1 MRFYLVDSLI
11 DTPSSSSTFLI
22 STTPSEPGTAQPL
35 QLRIEN
41 RQDQHVYRDV
51 HLSRRS
57 FRRWLNRSAF
67 ASREE
72 WPPRVIDDHLSRNA
86 ALDDVSDEE
95 EESAVS
101 SEEEESTVNFEEE
114 EGEITESIPAI
125 RSHSSSSTT
134 SSSSTAPSMTDIE
147 QPPPRPSILERVR
160 QLWADHPPVPHNESN
175 IIRRAMHEG
184 FIERLESRLRPAL
197 PTQNDTVEAESV
209 SSSSSPTS
217 TTPSSRDVE
226 QPLRS
231 HVEEV
236 ARRIG
241 TNAADRFLFGHIAR
255 PHQLAGEVEEEEE
268 RTDSDETDEEEE
280 SAMSSDDE
288 ETEEEPEEVSSN
300 SSTTALPMPD
310 TEQASPPS
318 VAERAQLILAELP
331 DFPTIGG
338 AMVARIYLLGLVRR
352 LHQPDQESLHH
363 SHMNR
368 MFPSHPRVEV
378 GPASGSSGDAL
389 DERADS
395 AVNSGEDESN
405 ESGDEEMGRART
417 RRRASAEEGEGEAEE
432 EELDTRARS
441 PSSPP
446 TVPSMTAPS
455 TTIIGGL
462 RRIPLVEALTR
473 DAAMMYHFRRYSA
486 ALSMWRTR
494 RAMREGN
501 EPLRTVLSAP
511 VAVSW
516 KHMAEEELTQIGAK
530 KSKKN
535 DEEEV
540 ESDEEDVI
548 SSAEDETSGAEVEK
562 QVTSSAR
569 ERRRPFAQM
578 KELLLR
584 YRAVMTPLPPS
595 LPPSI
600 PSSPTMCPTSFT
612 TSSISSTTT
621 PAKPPL
627 DEVVLRHILTNID
640 TFHKHPAE
648 EMIRT
653 AIDSLM
659 ERGEHRL
666 VHALLDEALRAGIR
680 PVDDV
685 WSEEEEERESVG
697 GKETSISADGDA
709 ENDKEASESG
719 EEAADELPDNVCLP
733 AEENANPRKTRL
745 DAVGALPSGWN
756 ASLLIR
762 PRFFAGKAPAGN
774 RNGNA
779 INGVGRRRIGKYGL
793 VIDLVSWSCEV
804 QAGRREIRWGVSMIG
819 MEM

>member
-1 MRFYLVDSLI
+1 MATTRSLSSSTTSSNPTATSATDIEAAPAPAPGHVPIEAHDHLMLVNFQIWLRWLRASPHWQRIPEHLLPPEYLITGNEEEEEEENEEEGEESAVSAEEAGITSNIHLPSYTSVPFTRRTSSCSTTSSGSTAPSMTDFEQPFRISIAERGRQVRASLPPIPHDLVDLMRFYLLDSLVDS
-11 DTPSSSSTFLI
+11 PSSSTTFLI
-22 STTPSEPGTAQPL
+22 STIPSVPGTRQP
-35 QLRIEN
+35 QRFRIEGG
-41 RQDQHVYRDV
+41 QDQSVYRDV
-51 HLSRRS
+51 HLSRQS
-57 FRRWLNRSAF
+57 FRDWFNRSAF
-67 ASREE
+67 ATHEE
-72 WPPRVIDDHLSRNA
+72 WPPRVIEEFLSFTAGLN
-86 ALDDVSDEE
+86 DVGDEEDESAVNTEE
-95 EESAVS
+95 EESGEEVEGIS
-101 SEEEESTVNFEEE
+101 S
-114 EGEITESIPAI
+114 
-125 RSHSSSSTT
+125 
-134 SSSSTAPSMTDIE
+134 
-147 QPPPRPSILERVR
+147 
-160 QLWADHPPVPHNESN
+160 
-175 IIRRAMHEG
+175 
-184 FIERLESRLRPAL
+184 
-197 PTQNDTVEAESV
+197 
-209 SSSSSPTS
+209 TS
-217 TTPSSRDVE
+217 TT
-226 QPLRS
+226 
-231 HVEEV
+231 
-236 ARRIG
+236 
-241 TNAADRFLFGHIAR
+241 
-255 PHQLAGEVEEEEE
+255 
-268 RTDSDETDEEEE
+268 
-280 SAMSSDDE
+280 
-288 ETEEEPEEVSSN
+288 
-300 SSTTALPMPD
+300 TAPPMPD

-352 LHQPDQESLHH
+352 LHQPDQEWLHH
-363 SHMNR
+363 RHMNR
-368 MFPSHPRVEV
+368 MFPSHPQVEV
-378 GPASGSSGDAL
+378 GPASGSSRDVLHEG
-389 DERADS
+389 ADS

-432 EELDTRARS
+432 EELDTRAAS
-441 PSSPP
+441 SSSPP

-473 DAAMMYHFRRYSA
+473 DAAMMYHFPRYSA

-516 KHMAEEELTQIGAK
+516 KRMAEEELTQIGAK

-548 SSAEDETSGAEVEK
+548 SSAEDETSDAEVEK

-595 LPPSI
+595 PPPSI
-600 PSSPTMCPTSFT
+600 PSSPTMSPTSFT
-612 TSSISSTTT
+612 TSSTFSTTA

-659 ERGEHRL
+659 ERGEYRL
-666 VHALLDEALRAGIR
+666 VHALLDDAMRAGRR
-680 PVDDV
+680 PIDDV
-685 WSEEEEERESVG
+685 WSEEEEEERESVG
-697 GKETSISADGDA
+697 EEESSVSEDGDA
-709 ENDKEASESG
+709 ENDKEA
-719 EEAADELPDNVCLP
+719 ADEVPDNVCLP
-733 AEENANPRKTRL
+733 AEENANTRKTRL
-745 DAVGALPSGWN
+745 AAVGALPSGWN

-762 PRFFAGKAPAGN
+762 PRFFAGKAPDGN

-779 INGVGRRRIGKYGL
+779 INGVGRRRMGIW
-793 VIDLVSWSCEV
+793 VS
-804 QAGRREIRWGVSMIG
+804 G
-819 MEM
+819 